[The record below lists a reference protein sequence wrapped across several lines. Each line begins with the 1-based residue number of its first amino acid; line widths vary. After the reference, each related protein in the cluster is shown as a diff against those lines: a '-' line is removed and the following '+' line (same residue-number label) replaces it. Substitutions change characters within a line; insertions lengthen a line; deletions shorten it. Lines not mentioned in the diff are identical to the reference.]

1 MSQKPLVA
9 ITMGDAAG
17 IGAEVIVKALSDS
30 SIYERCNPF
39 VIGNYEALSEA
50 VTLSSSN
57 ASVRVVDYI

>member
-39 VIGNYEALSEA
+39 LKIEIESFFKITSDLTWNHY
-50 VTLSSSN
+50 
-57 ASVRVVDYI
+57 